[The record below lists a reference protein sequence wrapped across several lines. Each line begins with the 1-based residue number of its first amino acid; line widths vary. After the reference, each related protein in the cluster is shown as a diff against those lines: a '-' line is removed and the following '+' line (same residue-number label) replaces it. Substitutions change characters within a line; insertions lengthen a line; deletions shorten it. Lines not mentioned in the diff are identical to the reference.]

1 LREKVMM
8 GGRRGLLT
16 LAGLHLTVVVSLGS
30 PTCSAASAEM
40 KWPQGLYRYVVIDQ
54 DIKDVLIEFGS
65 NINVPVRVSDAV
77 TGHLRGPLP
86 ITTAEDFLKGLCES
100 NGLVWYFDGSVLHIS
115 AAREIETV
123 FIDIGRL
130 RPKELSDK
138 LLKLGI
144 ADSRYPVIATANAD
158 VLSVSG
164 PPPYV
169 SLVQRTAA
177 AMVRAAVPRQAPSG
191 DEPRVRVFRGG

>member
-1 LREKVMM
+1 M
-8 GGRRGLLT
+8 GGRRSLLT
-16 LAGLHLTVVVSLGS
+16 LACLSLTIMVSLAW
-30 PTCSAASAEM
+30 PPCSVASAEF
-40 KWPQGLYRYVVIDQ
+40 KWPTGPYKYVVIDQ

-65 NINVPVRVSDAV
+65 NVNVPIRVSDRV

-86 ITTAEDFLKGLCES
+86 VTTAEDFLKRLCES
-100 NGLVWYFDGSVLHIS
+100 HGLVWYFDGSVLHIS
-115 AAREIETV
+115 AAKEIETV

-130 RPKELSDK
+130 RPLELSEK

-177 AMVRAAVPRQAPSG
+177 AMVRAATTRQTPAG

>member
-1 LREKVMM
+1 MM

-16 LAGLHLTVVVSLGS
+16 LVGVRLTVIASLSLLSGS
-30 PTCSAASAEM
+30 VASAEI
-40 KWPQGLYRYVVIDQ
+40 KWRAGPYKYVVIDQ
-54 DIKDVLIEFGS
+54 DIKDVMIEFGS
-65 NINVPVRVSDAV
+65 NINVPVRVSDQV

-100 NGLVWYFDGSVLHIS
+100 HGLVWYFDGSVLHIS
-115 AAREIETV
+115 AAKEIETV

-130 RPKELSDK
+130 RPQELSDK

-158 VLSVSG
+158 VVSVSG

-177 AMVRAAVPRQAPSG
+177 AMVRAATPRQAPG

>member
-1 LREKVMM
+1 MR
-8 GGRRGLLT
+8 
-16 LAGLHLTVVVSLGS
+16 LAILVSLAWPLG
-30 PTCSAASAEM
+30 PVASAEI
-40 KWPQGLYRYVVIDQ
+40 KWPVGPYKYVVIDQ

-65 NINVPVRVSDAV
+65 NINVPVRVSDRV
-77 TGHLRGPLP
+77 SGHLRGPLP

-100 NGLVWYFDGSVLHIS
+100 RGLVWYFDGSVLHIS

-130 RPKELSDK
+130 RPQELSDR

-144 ADSRYPVIATANAD
+144 ADARYPVIATENAD
-158 VLSVSG
+158 VVSVSG

-177 AMVRAAVPRQAPSG
+177 AMVRAASPRQATPG